1 MNIDKYLDNNGLT
14 PNDVVEMLKTEFP
27 KITKGTL
34 SMVRRGTYGVVLSQ
48 KAVGV
53 LNKAHPPKKENR
65 KKSHKLTIRLDDET
79 FSMFEEYRA
88 YYRVSIQDII
98 EAVIKYALKEW
109 GKSVDF

>member
-1 MNIDKYLDNNGLT
+1 MNIDKYLENNGLT
-14 PNDVVEMLKTEFP
+14 TNDVVEMLKTEFP

-65 KKSHKLTIRLDDET
+65 KKAHKLTVRLDDYT
-79 FSMFEEYRA
+79 FERLQTVCREYNCSVQEIAEDAIRD
-88 YYRVSIQDII
+88 YIG
-98 EAVIKYALKEW
+98 KY
-109 GKSVDF
+109 F